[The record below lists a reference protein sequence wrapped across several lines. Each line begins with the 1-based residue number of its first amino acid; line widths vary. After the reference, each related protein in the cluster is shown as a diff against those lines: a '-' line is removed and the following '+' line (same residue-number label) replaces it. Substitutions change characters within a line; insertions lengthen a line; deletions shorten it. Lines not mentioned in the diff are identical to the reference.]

1 MFFKNFLGAQELGN
15 VVRQNIHELQNEL
28 LGFKGLEPG
37 TASASTSEQPLEEK
51 ADKGAVIDRFTREA
65 VVISA
70 PSKVIFLIFST
81 FFYWRIEKTTFFP
94 VCFNQ
99 VPLKF
104 MKKLLIS

>member
-1 MFFKNFLGAQELGN
+1 MVFKNFLGAQELGN

-70 PSKVIFLIFST
+70 PSKVIFAIFSM
-81 FFYWRIEKTTFFP
+81 FFFEK
-94 VCFNQ
+94 
-99 VPLKF
+99 
-104 MKKLLIS
+104 

>member
-1 MFFKNFLGAQELGN
+1 MVFKNFLGAQELGN

-37 TASASTSEQPLEEK
+37 TAASTSEQPLEEK

-70 PSKVIFLIFST
+70 PSKVIFAIFST
-81 FFYWRIEKTTFFP
+81 FFFWKIEKKDI
-94 VCFNQ
+94 CSC
-99 VPLKF
+99 
-104 MKKLLIS
+104 LLIKYL

>member
-1 MFFKNFLGAQELGN
+1 MTKLKKDDSKINRLKLKTHLKGLNIMVLIHFSGAQELGN

-37 TASASTSEQPLEEK
+37 TAASTSEQPLEEK

-70 PSKVIFLIFST
+70 PSKVSFTIL
-81 FFYWRIEKTTFFP
+81 
-94 VCFNQ
+94 C
-99 VPLKF
+99 LKHRN
-104 MKKLLIS
+104 